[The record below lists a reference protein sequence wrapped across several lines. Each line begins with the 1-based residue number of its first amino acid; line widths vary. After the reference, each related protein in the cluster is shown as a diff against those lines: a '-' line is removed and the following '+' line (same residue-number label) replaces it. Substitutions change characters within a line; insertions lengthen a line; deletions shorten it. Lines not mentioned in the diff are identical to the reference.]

1 MTLGEFLD
9 GKTVRQTQWEQKQA
23 KKALLEA
30 ELEQNEELL
39 NVLRSHGTP
48 IPPKERLFELYS
60 TEQNRGGGR

>member
-30 ELEQNEELL
+30 ELEQHEGLL
-39 NVLRSHGTP
+39 TVLRSHGTP
-48 IPPKERLFELYS
+48 IPPKEKLLELYS
-60 TEQNRGGGR
+60 TEQKRGGSR

>member
-1 MTLGEFLD
+1 MTLGDFLD

-48 IPPKERLFELYS
+48 IPPKEKLLELYLS
-60 TEQNRGGGR
+60 DQKQGGGR